1 MKELLNHTVFTPK
14 IIRILA
20 LISVL
25 GGLVACGTT
34 PPETDSAVPPSD
46 STATPAPT
54 SPEPT
59 ANSAASDEK
68 PTQTAQIYWLKN
80 TGTKLEL
87 APVEVSV
94 KADANNPDAVLK
106 GAFEQLLS
114 PSSSAEVV
122 NANAIPAGTQLKSV
136 AVKGDGI
143 YVDLSSEFADGG
155 GSAGIVGR
163 LAQVLYTATS
173 LDSTAAVWILVDGQ
187 PLTTLGGEGLE
198 IPQPLTR
205 ENFQEQ
211 FEL

>member
-20 LISVL
+20 LILAL
-25 GGLVACGTT
+25 GGLVACGNTT
-34 PPETDSAVPPSD
+34 SSTDSTSAPSE
-46 STATPAPT
+46 STATPPPA

-68 PTQTAQIYWLKN
+68 NTQTAQIYWLKD

-94 KADANNPDAVLK
+94 KADANNPDVVLK

-122 NANAIPAGTQLKSV
+122 NAIPTGTQLKSV

-143 YVDLSSEFADGG
+143 YVDLSSEFAEGG

-173 LDSTAAVWILVDGQ
+173 LDSTAPVWIRVDGK
-187 PLTTLGGEGLE
+187 PLTTIGGEGIE

>member
-20 LISVL
+20 LILAL
-25 GGLVACGTT
+25 GGLVACGNTT
-34 PPETDSAVPPSD
+34 SSTDSTSAPSE

-68 PTQTAQIYWLKN
+68 NTQTAQIYWLKD

-94 KADANNPDAVLK
+94 KADANNPDEVLK

-114 PSSSAEVV
+114 PSSSTEVV
-122 NANAIPAGTQLKSV
+122 NAIPTGTQLKSV

-143 YVDLSSEFADGG
+143 YVDLSSEFAEGG

-173 LDSTAAVWILVDGQ
+173 LDSTAAVWIRVDGK
-187 PLTTLGGEGLE
+187 PLTTIGGEGIE

>member
-25 GGLVACGTT
+25 GGLVACGNTT
-34 PPETDSAVPPSD
+34 TDSTSPPSE

-68 PTQTAQIYWLKN
+68 PTQTAQIYWLKD

-114 PSSSAEVV
+114 PSSSTEVV
-122 NANAIPAGTQLKSV
+122 NAIPTGTQLKSV

-143 YVDLSSEFADGG
+143 YVDLSSEFAEGG

-173 LDSTAAVWILVDGQ
+173 LDSTAAVWIRVDGQ
-187 PLTTLGGEGLE
+187 PLTTIGGEGIE